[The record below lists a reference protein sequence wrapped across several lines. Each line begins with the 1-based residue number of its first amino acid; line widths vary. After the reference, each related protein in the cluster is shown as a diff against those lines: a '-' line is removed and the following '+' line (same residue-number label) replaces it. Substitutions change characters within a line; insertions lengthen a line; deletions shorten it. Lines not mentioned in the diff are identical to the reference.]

1 MGKDL
6 FSSAETRGPDP
17 RARVPL
23 RGEEEEKEKEERS
36 LLLEQKTVFQP
47 PLAAEPGRNPSS
59 PLLPQLRGV
68 GSCR

>member
-1 MGKDL
+1 MGRDL

-23 RGEEEEKEKEERS
+23 CGEEEKEKEERS

-47 PLAAEPGRNPSS
+47 PLAAEPGRNPSF